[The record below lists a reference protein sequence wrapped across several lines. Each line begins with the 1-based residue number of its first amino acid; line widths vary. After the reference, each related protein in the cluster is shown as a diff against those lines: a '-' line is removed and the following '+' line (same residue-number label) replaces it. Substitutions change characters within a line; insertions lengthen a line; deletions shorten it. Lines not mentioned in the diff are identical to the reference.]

1 MTEKHEYV
9 HGLHDLGGGNFAWLQ
24 PDGSWGLNNAGLVVG
39 RDKTVLVDTLYD
51 LARTRAMVAAMAEAD
66 PAAAT
71 IDTVIN
77 THVNGDHC
85 YGNQLFARA
94 EIIAS
99 KACVEEFA
107 TETPPQLMVDMLNA
121 ADQMGALG
129 EYFADAFGRFDFE
142 GIVLTPP
149 TRTFQGELTLD
160 IGGKTLRL
168 MEVGPCH
175 TRGDILVWVPEDRL
189 LFAGDILFVDG
200 TPIMWDGPVG
210 NWIRACDRILSLDAA
225 TIVPGHGPLCGRA
238 QVEAVRDYW
247 QYLETAVRRCHT
259 DGMPPDK
266 AAERLY
272 DNPYAHWTDPERV
285 AINVDALYREFNGDH
300 TPANRVALFDLMA
313 RIRHGARTA

>member
-1 MTEKHEYV
+1 MTEKQGYT
-9 HGLHDLGGGNFAWLQ
+9 HGLHDLGNGNFAWLQ
-24 PDGSWGLNNAGLVVG
+24 PDGSWGLNNAGLMVG

-51 LARTRAMVAAMAEAD
+51 LARTRAMAAAMAGAV
-66 PAAAT
+66 PAAAKM
-71 IDTVIN
+71 DMVIN
-77 THVNGDHC
+77 THANGDHC
-85 YGNQLFARA
+85 YGNQLFAQA
-94 EIIAS
+94 EIVAS
-99 KACVEEFA
+99 KACAEEFA
-107 TETPPQLMVDMLNA
+107 TETPPQLMVDMLKA

-129 EYFADAFGRFDFE
+129 RYFADAFGRFDFE

-175 TRGDILVWVPEDRL
+175 TRGDIMVWVPEDRL
-189 LFAGDILFVDG
+189 LFAGDILFVNG

-210 NWIRACDRILSLDAA
+210 NWIGACERILTLDAE

-247 QYLETAVRRCHT
+247 RYLETAARQCHT
-259 DGMPPDK
+259 AGMPPDE
-266 AAERLY
+266 AARSLF

-313 RIRHGARTA
+313 RIRYGAQAA